1 LSIGKFTG
9 IGVGPGDP
17 ELLTLKAVRALHEA
31 DVVIAPRTEK
41 RDDSIA
47 LSIAR
52 PHMRQ
57 ETEVLEL
64 IFPMVYHA
72 GSLSDAWRENR
83 DIIQKRLNAGQNVVF
98 LTLGDPMFYSTYI
111 YVFELLQGCGHP
123 IETVPG
129 VTAFCAIASHH
140 GTPIVEGDDVLSVV
154 PATISPEK
162 LEKVLA
168 VSDRLVLMKIS
179 RKFEELRQRL
189 QKHGFADHALMV
201 SKCGQPE
208 EEVHEDFLAVQAADV
223 TYLSTILTR
232 RNKSVTATVSGAG
245 VIKNAKKA
253 LLVVSFGT
261 SVIETRKANID
272 VLEQD
277 LQAQYPDWTV
287 RRAFTSK
294 TVRARIAADEG
305 LIIDSAQEALERLQQ
320 EGFSEVLVQPT
331 HIIPG
336 EEYDRLIEAMAQF
349 HQAGAF
355 ASLKLG
361 RPILCQEGLAAGQV
375 DDFKIAVAAL
385 QTQLPVCSDAERIHV
400 VLMGHGSGG
409 HVADRCYDLL
419 QERLDAAGLPVFTAT
434 VEGGRT
440 FEAAVEWLE
449 REQAQRVVLM
459 PFMLVAGD
467 HALNDMAGP
476 EEDSWQSQLT
486 EAGYRVESIL
496 QGLGEN
502 PAFRKIYLQHV
513 AEAVPF
519 AETIACDCK

>member
-1 LSIGKFTG
+1 MSIGKFTG

-52 PHMRQ
+52 PHMRS

-72 GSLSDAWRENR
+72 ESLSDAWKENR
-83 DIIQKRLNAGQNVVF
+83 RIIQQRLDAGQNVVF

-140 GTPIVEGDDVLSVV
+140 GMPIVEGDDVLSVV

-208 EEVHEDFLAVQAADV
+208 EEVHEDFLSVRAEEV

-232 RNKSVTATVSGAG
+232 RNQSVSATASGAG

-253 LLVVSFGT
+253 ILAVSFGT
-261 SVIETRKANID
+261 SVVATRVANID
-272 VLEQD
+272 LLERE
-277 LQAQYPDWTV
+277 LQVAYPEYEV

-294 TVRARIAADEG
+294 TVRARIAAEEG
-305 LIIDSAQEALERLQQ
+305 IKVDSAQEALERLQQ
-320 EGFSEVLVQPT
+320 EGFDEVLVQPT

-336 EEYDRLIEAMAQF
+336 EEYDRLTEAMMQF
-349 HQAGAF
+349 HQSSAF

-361 RPILCQEGLAAGQV
+361 RPILCQEGNVHGQV
-375 DDFKIAVAAL
+375 DDFMIAVEAL
-385 QTQLPVCSDAERIHV
+385 QTQLPVCADADRTRVI
-400 VLMGHGSGG
+400 LMGHGSGG

-419 QERLDAAGLPVFTAT
+419 QERLEAAGLPVFTAT
-434 VEGGRT
+434 VEGART
-440 FEAAVEWLE
+440 FEEAVEWLE

-486 EAGYRVESIL
+486 EAGYRVEAVL
-496 QGLGEN
+496 RGLGEN

-519 AETIACDCK
+519 AETAACDCK

>member
-1 LSIGKFTG
+1 MSIGKFTG

-41 RDDSIA
+41 RSDSIA
-47 LSIAR
+47 LSIAT
-52 PHMRQ
+52 PHMRPG
-57 ETEVLEL
+57 TEVLEL
-64 IFPMVYHA
+64 IFPMVYEA
-72 GSLSDAWRENR
+72 AELSGAWRENR
-83 DIIQKRLNAGQNVVF
+83 DIIQKRLDQGHNVVF

-111 YVFELLQGCGHP
+111 YVFELLHDCGHP

-129 VTAFCAIASHH
+129 ITAFCAIASHH

-162 LEKVLA
+162 LDQVMA

-179 RKFEELRQRL
+179 RNFEALRQRL
-189 QKHGFADHALMV
+189 NHHGFAEHALMV

-208 EEVHEDFLAVQAADV
+208 ELVHDHLLTVSPDEV

-232 RNKSVTATVSGAG
+232 RAKPGAAGLQHSG
-245 VIKNAKKA
+245 KKA

-272 VLEQD
+272 VLENEI
-277 LQAQYPDWTV
+277 QAAYPDWTV

-305 LIIDSAQEALERLQQ
+305 LIIDSAQEALERLKQ

-336 EEYDRLIEAMAQF
+336 EEYDRLTEAMMQF

-361 RPILCQEGLAAGQV
+361 RPILCQEGSVAGQV
-375 DDFKIAVAAL
+375 DDFMVAVQAL
-385 QTQLPVCSDAERIHV
+385 QTQLPFCDDIEQTRV

-476 EEDSWQSQLT
+476 DEDSWQSQLT

-513 AEAVPF
+513 AEAMPF
-519 AETIACDCK
+519 AETTACDCK

>member
-1 LSIGKFTG
+1 VRIGKFTG

-17 ELLTLKAVRALHEA
+17 ELLTLKAVRALAEA

-52 PHMRQ
+52 PHMRR

-72 GSLSDAWRENR
+72 ESLSDAWRKNR
-83 DIIQKRLNAGQNVVF
+83 DIIQQRLDAGQNVVF

-111 YVFELLQGCGHP
+111 YVFELLQDCGHP

-162 LEKVLA
+162 LDQVMA

-179 RKFEELRQRL
+179 RNFEALRQRL
-189 QKHGFADHALMV
+189 NHHGFAEHALMV

-208 EEVHEDFLAVQAADV
+208 EEVHDHLLSVSPDEV

-232 RNKSVTATVSGAG
+232 RAKSGAAG
-245 VIKNAKKA
+245 LKRSDKKA

-272 VLEQD
+272 VLEKD
-277 LQAQYPDWTV
+277 LQAEYPAWEV

-294 TVRARIAADEG
+294 IVRARIAAEEG
-305 LIIDSAQEALERLQQ
+305 IVIDSAQEALDRLSRD
-320 EGFSEVLVQPT
+320 GFDEVVVQPT

-336 EEYDRLIEAMAQF
+336 EEYDRLTEAMAQF
-349 HQAGAF
+349 HKAGVF

-361 RPILCQEGLAAGQV
+361 RPMLCQEGLVAGQQ
-375 DDFKIAVAAL
+375 DDYQIAVAAL
-385 QTQLPVCSDAERIHV
+385 QTQLPLCAAGERTRV
-400 VLMGHGSGG
+400 VLMGHGSG
-409 HVADRCYDLL
+409 HVSDRCYDLL
-419 QERLDAAGLPVFTAT
+419 QERLEKAGLPVFTAT
-434 VEGGRT
+434 VEGDRT

-449 REQAQRVVLM
+449 REQAQQVVLM

-486 EAGYRVESIL
+486 EAGYRVESVL
-496 QGLGEN
+496 RGLGEN

-513 AEAVPF
+513 AEALPF
-519 AETIACDCK
+519 AETAACDCK

>member
-1 LSIGKFTG
+1 MSIGKFTG

-52 PHMRQ
+52 PHMRS

-72 GSLSDAWRENR
+72 ESLSDAWRDNR
-83 DIIQKRLNAGQNVVF
+83 DIIEQRLAAGQNVVF

-154 PATISPEK
+154 PATISPDK
-162 LEKVLA
+162 LEKILA

-189 QKHGFADHALMV
+189 QTHGFSEHALMV

-208 EEVHEDFLAVQAADV
+208 EEVHEDFLSVQAADV

-232 RNKSVTATVSGAG
+232 RNKTAAASGTGAG
-245 VIKNAKKA
+245 VIKPAKKA

-261 SVIETRKANID
+261 SVVETRQANID
-272 VLEQD
+272 VLENE
-277 LQAQYPDWTV
+277 LQAAYPGWEM

-294 TVRARIAADEG
+294 TVRARIAAEEG
-305 LIIDSAQEALERLQQ
+305 ITIDSAQEALERLYRD
-320 EGFSEVLVQPT
+320 GFAEVVVQPT

-349 HQAGAF
+349 HQTGAF
-355 ASLKLG
+355 ASFKLG
-361 RPILCQEGLAAGQV
+361 RPILCQEGTVPGQV
-375 DDFKIAVAAL
+375 DDFKIAVEAL
-385 QTQLPVCSDAERIHV
+385 KTQLPVCDDAERTRV

-419 QERLDAAGLPVFTAT
+419 QDRLEAAGLPVFTAT

-440 FEAAVEWLE
+440 FEAAVDWLE
-449 REQAQRVVLM
+449 REQAERVVLM

-486 EAGYRVESIL
+486 EAGYRVESVL
-496 QGLGEN
+496 RGLGEN
-502 PAFRKIYLQHV
+502 PVFRKIYLQHV